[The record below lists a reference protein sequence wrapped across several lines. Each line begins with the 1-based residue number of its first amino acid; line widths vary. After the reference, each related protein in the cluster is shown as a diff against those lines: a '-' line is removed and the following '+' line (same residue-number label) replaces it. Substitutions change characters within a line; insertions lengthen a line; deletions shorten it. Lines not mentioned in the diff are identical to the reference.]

1 MENFN
6 IQFPQIGRKS
16 LIAQGVT
23 GLVALFL
30 FMTHLAIEQFL
41 PDNWHWGMFVYVLF
55 SLSTMLTQG
64 IQQNNKT
71 TEVGKKC
78 HYCEGP
84 IEALKYRCKICGKK
98 Q

>member
-16 LIAQGVT
+16 LITQGVT
-23 GLVALFL
+23 GLAALFL
-30 FMTHLAIEQFL
+30 FMTHLTGEQFL
-41 PDNWHWGMFVYVLF
+41 LNNWHWGMFAYVSF
-55 SLSTMLTQG
+55 SLSTMLTWG

-71 TEVGKKC
+71 TEIGKKC

-84 IEALKYRCKICGKK
+84 IEALKYRCKRCEKE